1 MHSVSQIVKK
11 NPSIT
16 YCTDGT
22 LCGWGAFQD
31 TFSKGVG
38 GGGGECETSIPVY
51 RTNKMKNTVTVKT
64 DY

>member
-16 YCTDGT
+16 YCTDAT

-38 GGGGECETSIPVY
+38 GGGGGGGVRDFNSRLP
-51 RTNKMKNTVTVKT
+51 NQ
-64 DY
+64 

>member
-11 NPSIT
+11 NTSIT
-16 YCTDGT
+16 YCTDAT

-38 GGGGECETSIPVY
+38 RGSARLQFPFTKPI
-51 RTNKMKNTVTVKT
+51 K
-64 DY
+64 

>member
-38 GGGGECETSIPVY
+38 GGGGGV
-51 RTNKMKNTVTVKT
+51 
-64 DY
+64 